1 MVAPL
6 HGEKLSTHWECPN
19 SNKEPTIRK
28 GDEMINSPSDVNF
41 FNPEINACPYPAY
54 DMLRNESPVWKDP
67 ITGMFVVTRFE
78 DIRAILADTAVF
90 TNRVGSAAG
99 NTEKAVRP
107 TDPEEIR
114 KHEEAAAQQRQIQE
128 LYRTTG
134 WEPVGTLDALDGEN
148 HAQLRRMM
156 AKAFSP
162 RRIMKLD
169 PFVETLSRKL
179 VDAFLE
185 KGSCEWVAEYAIP
198 IPLYTIGEQMGVPE
212 ADMPRIKSWTDAWV
226 QRLGL
231 MQTMDERLWSASQE
245 IEGQHYF
252 QKVFDRLRVVPEDTV
267 LSDMVNK
274 EIPEWK
280 RKLTDAEL
288 HSEMF
293 ADIFV
298 GGSETTTNALSG
310 GLKILI
316 ENPDLWTKVSSDP
329 ERWLPSFIEE
339 VVRLEGPVQGL
350 LRETSEDVTLH
361 GVFIPSG
368 SIVNLRFA
376 AANRDGEAFACPA
389 DVDLERENAKG
400 HLGYGFGVH
409 FCLGAPLARRELY
422 WGFKAF
428 MDKVSSVRYGEGNT
442 FEYQPNYFL
451 RALKSL
457 KIEFTAR

>member
-1 MVAPL
+1 M
-6 HGEKLSTHWECPN
+6 K
-19 SNKEPTIRK
+19 
-28 GDEMINSPSDVNF
+28 SPQEVNF
-41 FNPEINACPYPAY
+41 FDPKVNACPYPAY
-54 DMLRNESPVWKDP
+54 EVLRDQAPVWVDP
-67 ITGMFVVTRFE
+67 FTGMYVVTRFD
-78 DIRAILADTAVF
+78 DIRSILSNTKVF

-107 TDPEEIR
+107 SDPEELR
-114 KHEEAAAQQRQIQE
+114 KHLEAAEQQREIQE

-134 WEPVGTLDALDGEN
+134 WEPVPTLDALDGEK

-162 RRIMKLD
+162 KRIMELD
-169 PFVETLSRKL
+169 PYVEALAKRL
-179 VDAFLE
+179 VDAFIAR
-185 KGSCEWVAEYAIP
+185 GSCEWVAEYAIP
-198 IPLYTIGEQMGVPE
+198 IPLYTIGKQMGVPE
-212 ADMPRIKSWTDAWV
+212 QDMPRIKAWTDAWV

-231 MQTMDERLWSASQE
+231 MQTHEERMWSARQE
-245 IEGQHYF
+245 IEGQQYF
-252 QKVFDRLRVVPEDTV
+252 QKIFDRLRKTPEDTV

-274 EIPEWK
+274 EIPEWG
-280 RKLTDAEL
+280 RTLTDAEL

-310 GLKILI
+310 GLLILI
-316 ENPDLWTKVSSDP
+316 QNPSLWERISSDL
-329 ERWLPSFIEE
+329 ENTLPAFIEE

-361 GVFIPSG
+361 NVFIPAG

-376 AANRDGEAFACPA
+376 AANRDGRAFECPA
-389 DVDLERENAKG
+389 DVDLDRDNAKG
-400 HLGYGFGVH
+400 HLGYGFGAH

-428 MDKVSSVRYGEGNT
+428 IERVSSVRLGPSNT
-442 FEYQPNYFL
+442 FDYQPNYFL

-457 KIEFTAR
+457 NVEFEVRR

>member
-1 MVAPL
+1 ML
-6 HGEKLSTHWECPN
+6 KSSRE
-19 SNKEPTIRK
+19 
-28 GDEMINSPSDVNF
+28 VNF
-41 FNPEINACPYPAY
+41 FDPSINACPYPAY
-54 DMLRNESPVWKDP
+54 EILRKEAPVWKDP
-67 ITGMFVVTRFE
+67 LTGMYVVTRFE
-78 DIRAILADTAVF
+78 DIKGILANTSVF

-99 NTEKAVRP
+99 STEKAVRP
-107 TDPEEIR
+107 TDPEELR
-114 KHEEAAAQQRQIQE
+114 KHEEAADQQRQVQE
-128 LYRTTG
+128 LYIKTG
-134 WEPVGTLDALDGEN
+134 WETVPTLDGLDGDN

-156 AKAFSP
+156 SKAFSP
-162 RRIMKLD
+162 KRIMELD
-169 PFVETLSRKL
+169 PFVEALSRRL
-179 VDAFLE
+179 VDSFIE
-185 KGSCEWVAEYAIP
+185 KGTCEWVAEYAIP
-198 IPLYTIGEQMGVPE
+198 IPLYTIGKQMGVPE
-212 ADMPRIKSWTDAWV
+212 ADMPKIKSWTDAWV

-231 MQTMDERLWSASQE
+231 MQTMEERLWSAGQE

-252 QKVFDRLRVVPEDTV
+252 QKIFDRLRQSPEDTV

-274 EIPEWK
+274 EIPEWG
-280 RKLTDAEL
+280 RTLTDAEL

-310 GLKILI
+310 GLLMLI
-316 ENPDLWTKVSSDP
+316 ERPEMWEQISADP
-329 ERWLPSFIEE
+329 ENLLPIFIEE

-361 GVFIPSG
+361 DVFIPSG

-376 AANRDGEAFACPA
+376 AANRDGEAFGCPA
-389 DVDLERENAKG
+389 DIDLNRENVKG

-428 MDKVSSVRYGEGNT
+428 MDKVSSVRFAPGNK
-442 FEYQPNYFL
+442 FEYHPNYFL

-457 KIEFTAR
+457 DIEFTKR